1 MLSVVISG
9 FHKQALITLFLL
21 LGAALSSVALAAPIE
36 YNYTARIDGSDRPG
50 APNGTLLT
58 GIFSFD
64 PEQAFNIGST
74 DYRPNPGSAV
84 LSAFGELG
92 FSLIRDTRAIVVT
105 PGGVNDTL
113 TMQSFLSED
122 PNGWN
127 MVFDFIE
134 PVTTGWLNGSSA
146 LPENIPFNPADAFIS
161 LYFTDEGDWVRVVEA
176 TILTVSRANA
186 PVSAPATLWLVVA
199 AAVLILRQSRR
210 STRLMK

>member
-1 MLSVVISG
+1 MLSVVKAG
-9 FHKQALITLFLL
+9 FLKQALIAFVAL
-21 LGAALSSVALAAPIE
+21 LGTALSGASLAAPIE
-36 YNYTARIDGSDRPG
+36 YSYTARVDGSDRPG

-58 GIFSFD
+58 GMFSFD
-64 PEQAFNIGST
+64 PDQVFTIGST
-74 DYRPNPGSAV
+74 DYRPNPGSAM

-92 FSLIRDTRAIVVT
+92 FSLTRDTRAIVVT
-105 PGGVNDTL
+105 PGGANDTL
-113 TMQSFLSED
+113 LMQSFLSED

-146 LPENIPFNPADAFIS
+146 LPESIPFNPANAFIS

-176 TILTVSRANA
+176 TVLTVTRANA

-199 AAVLILRQSRR
+199 AVTGLLMRRR
-210 STRLMK
+210 SSL